1 MPKKTNVVAL
11 SVAQRTEL
19 ETLIRSG
26 TCSAHT
32 HTHARILLKADGGA
46 DGPAWTDKMICL
58 ALDVGASTVA
68 RVRQT
73 FVQDGLAAAL
83 ERKLPHRVY
92 QRALDGAAEAHLI
105 ALTCSTPPDGAGRWS
120 LRLLA
125 DRMVELAYVEA
136 VSHETV
142 RRTLK
147 KRTQTLAHRRMVYS
161 TRGQC

>member
-1 MPKKTNVVAL
+1 MPKKINVVAL
-11 SVAQRTEL
+11 SIAQRIEL

-32 HTHARILLKADGGA
+32 HTHARILLKADAGA

-73 FVQDGLAAAL
+73 FVETGLSAAL
-83 ERKLPHRVY
+83 ARQSPQRVY
-92 QRALDGAAEAHLI
+92 ERALDGAAEAHLI
-105 ALTCSTPPDGAGRWS
+105 ALTCGAPPEGAGRWS

-125 DRMVELAYVEA
+125 DRMVELEYVEA

-147 KRTQTLAHRRMVYS
+147 KTNS
-161 TRGQC
+161 NRGG

>member
-58 ALDVGASTVA
+58 ALDVGPRPLRACVKPLCKTASRPRWNANCPTGSTNVRSTV
-68 RVRQT
+68 
-73 FVQDGLAAAL
+73 
-83 ERKLPHRVY
+83 LP
-92 QRALDGAAEAHLI
+92 
-105 ALTCSTPPDGAGRWS
+105 
-120 LRLLA
+120 
-125 DRMVELAYVEA
+125 
-136 VSHETV
+136 
-142 RRTLK
+142 
-147 KRTQTLAHRRMVYS
+147 KRI
-161 TRGQC
+161 

>member
-1 MPKKTNVVAL
+1 MPKKINVVTL
-11 SVAQRTEL
+11 SIAQRIEL
-19 ETLIRSG
+19 ETLTRSG

-32 HTHARILLKADGGA
+32 HLHARILLKADAGA
-46 DGPAWTDKMICL
+46 DGPAWTDKMICR

-73 FVQDGLAAAL
+73 FVEAGLSPAL
-83 ERKLPHRVY
+83 ARQSPQRVY
-92 QRALDGAAEAHLI
+92 VRALDGAAEAHLI
-105 ALTCSTPPDGAGRWS
+105 ALTCSTPPEGAGRWS

-136 VSHETV
+136 VAHETV

-147 KRTQTLAHRRMVYS
+147 KTNS
-161 TRGQC
+161 NRGG

>member
-1 MPKKTNVVAL
+1 MPKKINVVAL
-11 SVAQRTEL
+11 SIAQRIEL

-32 HTHARILLKADGGA
+32 HTHARILLKADAGA

-68 RVRQT
+68 CVRQT
-73 FVQDGLAAAL
+73 FVETGLSAAL
-83 ERKLPHRVY
+83 ARQSPQRVY
-92 QRALDGAAEAHLI
+92 ERALDGAAEAHLI
-105 ALTCSTPPDGAGRWS
+105 ALTCGAPPEGAGRWS

-125 DRMVELAYVEA
+125 DRMVELEYVEA

-147 KRTQTLAHRRMVYS
+147 KTNS
-161 TRGQC
+161 NRGG